1 MKVKKQGWINIYPIT
16 DILPVTTVD
25 KRVFE
30 SRLDALNCRHYVPNA
45 QTIRIVWEEEV

>member
-1 MKVKKQGWINIYPIT
+1 MKVRKQGWINIYPAA

-30 SRLDALNCRHYVPNA
+30 SRLDAINCRHYVSNA
-45 QTIRIVWEEEV
+45 QTIQIEWEEEV